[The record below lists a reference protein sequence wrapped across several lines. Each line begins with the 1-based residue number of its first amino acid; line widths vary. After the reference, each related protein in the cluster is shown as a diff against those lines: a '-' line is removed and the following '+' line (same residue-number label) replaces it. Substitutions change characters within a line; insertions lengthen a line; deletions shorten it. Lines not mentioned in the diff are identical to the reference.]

1 MRKISALVGILLAL
15 AGISRTQQI
24 SQQDRADAREMLRM
38 VADDVRKNYYDPTL
52 LKEFESRVI
61 EADAQIKTVP
71 LLGQAFA
78 MIGWAL
84 DGLHDSHTRFAS
96 RACAHNAVWL
106 AHAICRQP
114 LSCHAHS
121 TRQ

>member
-1 MRKISALVGILLAL
+1 MSRLRAVLGMFLAL
-15 AGISRTQQI
+15 AGMSRAQQI
-24 SQQDRADAREMLRM
+24 SQQDRTDAREMLRM

-52 LKEFESRVI
+52 LKEFEARVT

-84 DGLHDSHTRFAS
+84 DGLHDDGDLRLHEDVVA
-96 RACAHNAVWL
+96 ACGAAAL
-106 AHAICRQP
+106 PAMRP
-114 LSCHAHS
+114 GGEEG
-121 TRQ
+121 

>member
-1 MRKISALVGILLAL
+1 MIRRLSALVGIFLAV
-15 AGISRTQQI
+15 AGMSRAQQI

-38 VADDVRKNYYDPTL
+38 VADDVRKNYYDPSL
-52 LKEFESRVI
+52 LKEFESRVT

-84 DGLHDSHTRFAS
+84 DGLHDSHTRFLPPG
-96 RACAHNAVWL
+96 RVR
-106 AHAICRQP
+106 IM
-114 LSCHAHS
+114 
-121 TRQ
+121 